1 MYSAFPETDRV
12 VRQPEPDYGVREC
25 CIPDCGHLV
34 PRNRSIPVCRSCG
47 VKIAVYHAGDA
58 DLALGVQRERQSQRE
73 QAKAR
78 RDAAYAGQSQV
89 YYIRIGDHI
98 KIGYS
103 TNLKQ
108 RISQL
113 RLQQS
118 ALLATEPGG
127 RELEKERHRQFS
139 ADRIISNRE
148 DFDPSPRLMAHI
160 DAVLTEHGRPRITGF
175 VQPL

>member
-1 MYSAFPETDRV
+1 M
-12 VRQPEPDYGVREC
+12 PEPDYGVRPC
-25 CIPDCGHLV
+25 CV
-34 PRNRSIPVCRSCG
+34 PGCVTTLPRSRELPVCHNCG
-47 VKIAVYHAGDA
+47 VKIAVAHKFDA
-58 DLALGVQRERQSQRE
+58 DRVIAVE
-73 QAKAR
+73 QEAR
-78 RDAAYAGQSQV
+78 RLRSEADERRVAAYAEQSQV

-98 KIGYS
+98 KIGFS

-139 ADRIISNRE
+139 ADRVVSNRE
-148 DFDPSPRLMAHI
+148 DFSPSPRLMAHI
-160 DAVLTEHGRPRITGF
+160 DAILAEYGRPKVTGF
-175 VQPL
+175 IRVPA

>member
-1 MYSAFPETDRV
+1 M
-12 VRQPEPDYGVREC
+12 RQPEPDYGVREC
-25 CIPDCGHLV
+25 CIPDCEHLV
-34 PRNRSIPVCRSCG
+34 PRNRSIPVCHSCG
-47 VKIAVYHAGDA
+47 VKIAVHHAGDA
-58 DLALGVQRERQSQRE
+58 DLALGVQREQQIQRE

-113 RLQQS
+113 RLQRS

-139 ADRIISNRE
+139 ADRIVSNRE
-148 DFDPSPRLMAHI
+148 DFEPSPRLMAHI
-160 DAVLTEHGRPRITGF
+160 DAILAEHGRPRVTGF
-175 VQPL
+175 IAVPA